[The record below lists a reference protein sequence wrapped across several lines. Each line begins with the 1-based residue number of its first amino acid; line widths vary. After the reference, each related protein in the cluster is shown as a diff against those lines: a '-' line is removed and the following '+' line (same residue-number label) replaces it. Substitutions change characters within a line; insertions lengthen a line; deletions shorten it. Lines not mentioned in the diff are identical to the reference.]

1 MPQINVSQGPGEA
14 RRDTARAW
22 QTVRAVAG
30 TGTQEDNEE
39 RAVIPHTINKTLL
52 ASDPDQARAQLEE
65 LSGAQGAKDKAA
77 GARLR
82 AVAVELVRRG
92 LQVAL
97 VDYLDGWTELEA
109 TWPQAP
115 HL

>member
-1 MPQINVSQGPGEA
+1 M
-14 RRDTARAW
+14 
-22 QTVRAVAG
+22 
-30 TGTQEDNEE
+30 
-39 RAVIPHTINKTLL
+39 IPHTISKTLL

-65 LSGAQGAKDKAA
+65 LSGTLGAKDKAA
-77 GARLR
+77 GQRLR

-97 VDYLDGWTELEA
+97 VDYHNGWTELEA

-115 HL
+115 HLGPVHPGPRRGRDNLPAGLGLLGRHHHR